1 MVASAHFIGLSE
13 EEFINEALK
22 IVSKAKEKDIIL
34 RILGSLAVHLYV
46 SNDPRALALHRKR
59 FGDST
64 HVFTDLDLV
73 GYGKQRGSIEKFFNG
88 LQYQPDRIVNCIF
101 GDRRLIFYHPKGYFT
116 VDVFLNKLE
125 FSHDVYFGDK
135 PGKGRLELTY
145 PAITPTDV
153 VLEKL
158 QIHKINRKDLI
169 DLAALFLVKDINSEP
184 LSIDGSYIAKILAQ
198 DWGFWYDATNNLN
211 ALKYVVKELY
221 DSKELQEDIYSK
233 IINRINLLL
242 TIIDKEPKS
251 KDWIKR
257 SQLGTK
263 KPWYREVED
272 LF

>member
-1 MVASAHFIGLSE
+1 MANSHFIGLDE
-13 EEFINEALK
+13 EEFVSEALN
-22 IVSKAKEKDIIL
+22 IVSRAKEKDIVL

-46 SNDPRALALHRKR
+46 SNDPQALSLHRKR
-59 FGDST
+59 FGASK
-64 HVFTDLDLV
+64 HVFTDLDLI
-73 GYGKQRGSIEKFFNG
+73 GYGKQRGSIEKFFTE
-88 LQYQPDRIVNCIF
+88 LQYQPDRMINRIF

-135 PGKGRLELTY
+135 PGKGRLELAY
-145 PAITPTDV
+145 PAITPTDI

-169 DLAALFLVKDINSEP
+169 DLAALFLVKDINSDP
-184 LSIDGSYIAKILAQ
+184 LSIDGSYIAKILSQ

-211 ALKYVVKELY
+211 ALKYVVKELLE
-221 DSKELQEDIYSK
+221 SKELQEEACLK
-233 IINRINLLL
+233 IIQRVDSLLA
-242 TIIDKEPKS
+242 TIDKEPKS

-257 SQLGTK
+257 SQIGTK

-272 LF
+272 LL